1 MISIEGY
8 DQLNKAIV
16 ENTGKQLLLY
26 FGATWC
32 GPCMVLKEKIE
43 KNKEEIKDLVVIN
56 VDCDVPENEDIMEQ
70 YNITALPTQIFVHLD
85 KDRVVNDFTIQGVDW
100 ILLVM
105 KYNELTEKNN

>member
-85 KDRVVNDFTIQGVDW
+85 SQDNYFFYRFNGKEWLEIR
-100 ILLVM
+100 
-105 KYNELTEKNN
+105 